1 MIFFLPFTVEI
12 FDEQLPWKLSDVFCL
27 LVDTPNMLA
36 LQFAVLAGEPL
47 APWDPLYGEKEMPA
61 RTPHCLLETCR
72 REELNE
78 SNLD

>member
-1 MIFFLPFTVEI
+1 MRTL
-12 FDEQLPWKLSDVFCL
+12 W
-27 LVDTPNMLA
+27 
-36 LQFAVLAGEPL
+36 FAGLAGEPL

-72 REELNE
+72 KEELNE